1 LYRKDLVDLLKE
13 ILMDPPQP
21 NQNPTDEDNPAAL
34 VRMLDFLQDE
44 GERCEINLS
53 RLTDLIDCGANNS
66 IIDENGKKVK
76 VSNYSNVQSPIQL
89 L

>member
-1 LYRKDLVDLLKE
+1 
-13 ILMDPPQP
+13 MDPPQP

-76 VSNYSNVQSPIQL
+76 VSN
-89 L
+89 